1 MLEYNTQTAEQLRDQ
16 FGFAGI
22 QVLPDFITA
31 DEEINLLHCLDQV
44 DRRLPL
50 LVFLFESLSNLL
62 IVKEILKIHLDR
74 CKQTVNDYYEGP

>member
-1 MLEYNTQTAEQLRDQ
+1 MGGPRVLEYNTQTAEQLRDQ

-44 DRRLPL
+44 PY
-50 LVFLFESLSNLL
+50 
-62 IVKEILKIHLDR
+62 IVAYL
-74 CKQTVNDYYEGP
+74 C